1 MFIKC
6 SSVTKTKYLIAMY
19 KVLENE
25 IFGNFGLLTE
35 HGPPLLE
42 NMWLNHY
49 ANHSF
54 CGGTTIVGF

>member
-6 SSVTKTKYLIAMY
+6 SSATKTKCLIAMY

-25 IFGNFGLLTE
+25 NFGNFGLLAK
-35 HGPPLLE
+35 HGPALLE